1 MGSCGSAGN
10 VSLRMEGGIKQ
21 MREAGMKTLL
31 KSNPA
36 YRRYMRRFIPATGL
50 YLAFIM
56 LATFVLPDDAELSVL
71 SVSIGLLPG
80 LAILGW
86 IWAMARLLIELEDEY
101 LRMLEIRKFLVATGL
116 TLSICSVWG
125 ILELMVTVP
134 AMPVFYVFPM
144 WCFGLG
150 VGALVNKLTLGDAGM
165 CA

>member
-1 MGSCGSAGN
+1 MGASRVAGGLS
-10 VSLRMEGGIKQ
+10 VGMDRQIEQ
-21 MREAGMKTLL
+21 MRGIGMKYLMN
-31 KSNPA
+31 SNPA
-36 YRRYMRRFIPATGL
+36 YRRYVRRFIPVTVL
-50 YLAFIM
+50 YLAFIA

-71 SVSIGLLPG
+71 SVMIGLLPG
-80 LAILGW
+80 IAILGW

-101 LRMLEIRKFLVATGL
+101 LRMLEIRKFLVATGM

-125 ILELMVTVP
+125 ILELMVNVP